1 MFPILVASDIH
12 GDFLALKRLFRIAE
26 NLKCTQFLFA
36 GDLGLGYSESMVE
49 ILKNREI
56 TFLPV
61 LGNCDSPW
69 DFSEAFLSQPPM
81 FQVRKYENRE
91 IFITHGHRFQ
101 TPEQTGNILPPSS
114 IIIQGHT
121 HVPNLEE
128 KRGYYFLNPGS
139 ASRPRGK
146 YEASYALIFE
156 DKILIKLLDSG
167 KKIKTLN
174 MKEPKL

>member
-12 GDFLALKRLFRIAE
+12 GDFLALKKLFKIAE
-26 NLKCTQFLFA
+26 DLKSTQFLFA
-36 GDLGLGYSESMVE
+36 GDLGLGYGEDMVE

-69 DFSEAFLSQPPM
+69 DFTEAFLSHPPL
-81 FQVRKYENRE
+81 FQIRKYENRE
-91 IFITHGHRFQ
+91 IFLSHGHRFQ

-121 HVPNLEE
+121 HVPLLEE
-128 KRGYYFLNPGS
+128 LRGYYFLNPGS
-139 ASRPRGK
+139 ASRPRGNH
-146 YEASYALIFE
+146 EATYAIIFE
-156 DKILIKLLDSG
+156 DKIELKLLASD
-167 KKIKTLN
+167 KKIKTLK
-174 MKEPKL
+174 MKEPKI

>member
-1 MFPILVASDIH
+1 MVPILVASDIH
-12 GDFLALKRLFRIAE
+12 GDFQALEKLFRIAE

-36 GDLGLGYSESMVE
+36 GDLGLGYSEDMVE
-49 ILKNREI
+49 IIKNRNI

-69 DFSEAFLSQPPM
+69 DFSEAFLSHPPL

-101 TPEQTGNILPPSS
+101 TPEQTGNILPPFS

-121 HVPNLEE
+121 HVPALEE
-128 KRGYYFLNPGS
+128 RGSYYFLNPGS
-139 ASRPRGK
+139 ASRPRG
-146 YEASYALIFE
+146 
-156 DKILIKLLDSG
+156 
-167 KKIKTLN
+167 
-174 MKEPKL
+174 